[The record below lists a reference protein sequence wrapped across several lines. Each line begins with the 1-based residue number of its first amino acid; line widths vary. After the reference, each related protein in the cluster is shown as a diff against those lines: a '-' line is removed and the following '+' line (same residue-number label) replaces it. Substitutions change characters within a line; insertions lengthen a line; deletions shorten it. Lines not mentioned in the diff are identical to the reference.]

1 MTMGQLMFGGGA
13 ALLVIAIVLAIIFA
27 RKRPRYEPEGVMQEV
42 RQDSS
47 QRLRNAYPTEEV
59 AVQETELLDDATSAT
74 EILPAETEY
83 LPEDQKGNG
92 TSLLLK

>member
-27 RKRPRYEPEGVMQEV
+27 RKRPQYEPEGVMREV
-42 RQDSS
+42 QPDST

-59 AVQETELLDDATSAT
+59 TVQETELLEDTPAAT
-74 EILPAETEY
+74 EMLPEETEY
-83 LPEDQKGNG
+83 LPEEQKGSG
-92 TSLLLK
+92 TTLLVK

>member
-27 RKRPRYEPEGVMQEV
+27 RKRPQYEPEGVIQEV
-42 RQDSS
+42 RQDST

-59 AVQETELLDDATSAT
+59 TAQETELLDDAASAT
-74 EILPAETEY
+74 EILPEETEY
-83 LPEDQKGNG
+83 LPEEQKGNG

>member
-27 RKRPRYEPEGVMQEV
+27 RKRPQYEPEGVMREV
-42 RQDSS
+42 QPDNT

-59 AVQETELLDDATSAT
+59 TAQETELLEDKPAAT
-74 EILPAETEY
+74 EMLPEETEY
-83 LPEDQKGNG
+83 LPEEQKGSG
-92 TSLLLK
+92 TTLLVK

>member
-27 RKRPRYEPEGVMQEV
+27 RKRPQYEPEGVMREV
-42 RQDSS
+42 QPDST

-59 AVQETELLDDATSAT
+59 TAQETELLDDAASAT
-74 EILPAETEY
+74 EILPEETEY
-83 LPEDQKGNG
+83 LPEEQKDNG